1 MKVKKMGAIQKN
13 ILKLIEVQCNVLFVS
28 IFGVELAVQNER
40 EKESLECGK
49 MHI

>member
-1 MKVKKMGAIQKN
+1 MKVKKMGAIYKN

-28 IFGVELAVQNER
+28 VFGVELAVQNER